1 MSRQREYHLSMS
13 TETITK
19 KLFTRDEFQRILD
32 AGIFPPD
39 QRFELIR
46 GEIIEMPSPGGRHV
60 GRVNRLTRLFVTRF
74 GESAVVSVQ
83 NAMCV
88 DDFSEPKPDIS
99 VCKPLEELFGAFIP
113 DTGDV
118 FFLVEISDTSIRY
131 DTRIKIPFY
140 AQAGIPEYW
149 ILDINGDG
157 LIVLTDPIQGE
168 YRCQETFHRGQTIHA
183 QALPDIT
190 FSIDELLG

>member
-1 MSRQREYHLSMS
+1 M
-13 TETITK
+13 
-19 KLFTRDEFQRILD
+19 
-32 AGIFPPD
+32 
-39 QRFELIR
+39 
-46 GEIIEMPSPGGRHV
+46 
-60 GRVNRLTRLFVTRF
+60 
-74 GESAVVSVQ
+74 SVQ

-149 ILDINGDG
+149 KGFGDRRR
-157 LIVLTDPIQGE
+157 LPPNFKSE
-168 YRCQETFHRGQTIHA
+168 YQLQRELK
-183 QALPDIT
+183 LP
-190 FSIDELLG
+190 

>member
-1 MSRQREYHLSMS
+1 MP

-99 VCKPLEELFGAFIP
+99 VC
-113 DTGDV
+113 
-118 FFLVEISDTSIRY
+118 
-131 DTRIKIPFY
+131 
-140 AQAGIPEYW
+140 
-149 ILDINGDG
+149 
-157 LIVLTDPIQGE
+157 
-168 YRCQETFHRGQTIHA
+168 
-183 QALPDIT
+183 
-190 FSIDELLG
+190 